1 MSQDGQPLPASL
13 PMKNGVDRVIVAVTT
28 VGSGLLALFLGQD
41 VNFDQLHYH
50 VYLGW
55 SVLAGRLGQDIAP
68 AGSGSYLNPFLHVPS
83 YLGVAYLPPRVF
95 GFALGAVHGL
105 NAYLVYRLARH
116 VLQGRPAARLHAAIA
131 GVVAMSGPSAVS
143 LLGTTFG
150 DNLLSIPVLAAFL
163 LAALAVDGPPRF
175 ALRALFAAGLLG
187 GAAAGLKLTFA
198 PFALGLAAASI
209 AVGACRR
216 SWRAPLAVAIGGA
229 GGALLAGGYWAWQ
242 MWSRFSNPIFP
253 FANAAFPSS
262 FDGTTALTPDGR
274 WASERWVDVLVAPFE
289 IAVGLTGRLQEVPF
303 RDVRY
308 LIAVALI
315 GAALAVVPRVVRI
328 PWPTALA
335 LRMRGLRVS
344 IGTSGVRSSRWR
356 TFRRPSGVVIRA
368 AFRRAPSARRLLG
381 RIEIN
386 RAVLV
391 LVVGWLT
398 AYVVWTRVFH
408 YYRYFTA
415 GEFLTPVVIVAL
427 LVVLA
432 PARLPVLWPLAAL
445 TMLVSSATGSWGRMP
460 WRDQPLTL
468 RYGVGAQPPGPA
480 AVIVDGPGL
489 SYVLPFLP
497 AGSRFFG
504 FGMGSPALDRLIARE
519 IEHHPGPI
527 LRLIHPES
535 IPSDLGWL
543 GLSDAGQCGV
553 LRTSGRGRVLLC
565 PLARAPRAALDA
577 GGGAGPATPPS
588 PRP

>member
-1 MSQDGQPLPASL
+1 
-13 PMKNGVDRVIVAVTT
+13 MKSRVDVLTFAVAT
-28 VGSGLLALFLGQD
+28 VGSGLLALLLGQD

-55 SVLAGRLGQDIAP
+55 SLLAGRLGQDIAP
-68 AGSGSYLNPFLHVPS
+68 AGAGSYLNPLLHVPS

-95 GFALGAVHGL
+95 GFALGAIHGL
-105 NAYLVYRLARH
+105 NAYLVYRLALH
-116 VLQGRPAARLHAAIA
+116 VLQGRPAARLHAAVA
-131 GVVAMSGPSAVS
+131 GVVAMAGPSAVA

-150 DNLLSIPVLAAFL
+150 DNLLSVPVLAAFL
-163 LAALAVDGPPRF
+163 LAAQAVDGPPRF
-175 ALRALFAAGLLG
+175 ALRALFAAGLLC

-209 AVGACRR
+209 GIGACRR
-216 SWRAPLAVAIGGA
+216 SWHAPLAFACGGA
-229 GGALLAGGYWAWQ
+229 GGALLGGGYWAWQ

-253 FANAAFPSS
+253 FTNAAFPSG
-262 FDGTTALTPDGR
+262 FGGTTTLTPDAR

-289 IAVGLTGRLQEVPF
+289 IALGLTDRLQEVPF
-303 RDVRY
+303 RDVRC

-356 TFRRPSGVVIRA
+356 TFRRPSGFVIRA
-368 AFRRAPSARRLLG
+368 AFRGAPSARRLLG

-391 LVVGWLT
+391 LVIGWLT

-432 PARLPVLWPLAAL
+432 PARFPVLWPLAAV

-460 WRDQPLTL
+460 WRDQPLTV
-468 RYGVGAQPPGPA
+468 RYGVGARPPGPA
-480 AVIVDGPGL
+480 AVIVDGPGV

-497 AGSRFFG
+497 EGSRFFG
-504 FGMGSPALDRLIARE
+504 IGMGSPALDQLVARE
-519 IEHHPGPI
+519 IERHPGSI

-535 IPSDLGWL
+535 APSDLGWL
-543 GLSDAGQCGV
+543 GLSDAGTCSV
-553 LRTSGRGRVLLC
+553 LHTSGRGRLLLC

-577 GGGAGPATPPS
+577 GGGS
-588 PRP
+588 